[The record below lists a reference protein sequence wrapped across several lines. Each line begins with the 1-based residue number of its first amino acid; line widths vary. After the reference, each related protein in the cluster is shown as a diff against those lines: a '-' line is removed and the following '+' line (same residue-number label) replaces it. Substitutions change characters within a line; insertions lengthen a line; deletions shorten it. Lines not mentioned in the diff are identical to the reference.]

1 MATGLNKAIL
11 IGNLGRDPELR
22 YVPSGNSVANFTLAT
37 GETFKDK
44 SGNRQTRTTWHN
56 IVIWGKLAEVANQ
69 YLKKGSQVYLEGRID
84 NRSYDDKDG
93 NKRYVSEVVVDM
105 NGKMVMLGSR
115 GSSDDYVQ
123 PPKPQANTQNT
134 NSSMGASMPPGSNAN
149 MQDDGELPF

>member
-11 IGNLGRDPELR
+11 IGNLGRDPELK

-37 GETFKDK
+37 GETFKDR

-115 GSSDDYVQ
+115 GSGDDYVQ
-123 PPKPQANTQNT
+123 PPKPQADTQNT
-134 NSSMGASMPPGSNAN
+134 NSSMGASMPPGPNAN
-149 MQDDGELPF
+149 VQDDGELPF